1 MSGAAHPSIGIGF
14 RVGKLTVQ
22 APTEQRKNGYTVWE
36 CRCDCGGSI
45 RLDTRALRRGA
56 IRECGAAGAIA
67 AIPVWRSAHSSPRAI
82 RKAAAARAILR

>member
-45 RLDTRALRRGA
+45 RLDTRALRRYRVA
-56 IRECGAAGAIA
+56 L
-67 AIPVWRSAHSSPRAI
+67 PVRLRQYLSGGQHTAHQG
-82 RKAAAARAILR
+82 L